1 MTSDARAELRK
12 IAGIARAASFK
23 GEPDLQLIG
32 KRYFSAPHG
41 CRSRSKVPM
50 VSSKQR
56 IPAQAFSPI
65 SQGRNVHFRTGMHSH
80 GHSREVSRVVVKWDS
95 IVVSTSPER

>member
-1 MTSDARAELRK
+1 VCV
-12 IAGIARAASFK
+12 G
-23 GEPDLQLIG
+23 LILADNSLICLIPI
-32 KRYFSAPHG
+32 FSASRPSRETTTIASHG

-56 IPAQAFSPI
+56 IPALAFCQI
-65 SQGRNVHFRTGMHSH
+65 SQGRNVHFRTGMHGH
-80 GHSREVSRVVVKWDS
+80 GHSREVSRVVAKWDS